1 MSQTPILKITYCLS
15 RSNHFFELSQGRNQK
30 FEEESEI
37 SLKRQV
43 SIKKCFRK
51 REKEGNRETER
62 EREKERERELSCV
75 FLKYNAISHS
85 KLVLEIGFS

>member
-15 RSNHFFELSQGRNQK
+15 RSKQFCELSQGRNQK

-62 EREKERERELSCV
+62 ERERKRES
-75 FLKYNAISHS
+75 Y
-85 KLVLEIGFS
+85 LVYF